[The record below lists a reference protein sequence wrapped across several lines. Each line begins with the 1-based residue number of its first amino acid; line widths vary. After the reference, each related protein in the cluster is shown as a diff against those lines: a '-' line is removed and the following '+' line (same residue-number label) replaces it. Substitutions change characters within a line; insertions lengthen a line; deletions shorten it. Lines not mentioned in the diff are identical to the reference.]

1 MAVLK
6 PLHSEFG
13 IHYRL
18 ESCARIF
25 VPLKPSL
32 GMALVSRTLLQSTS
46 LMRNVPDLDPVDEL
60 LLLCGEKPPA
70 DVG

>member
-1 MAVLK
+1 MAWLNLLLTQVFVVSFK
-6 PLHSEFG
+6 
-13 IHYRL
+13 IIR
-18 ESCARIF
+18 RF
-25 VPLKPSL
+25 VPLKPPL
-32 GMALVSRTLLQSTS
+32 GMTLVSRTLLQSTS